1 MECDITDHLRRRPAD
16 RRLGETRKVTYVR
29 PDGNATKIIVSVGY
43 EAADPTRPVE
53 VFYSEGFRS
62 GSDLEFTVQDA
73 CVLISLLLQHG
84 ISAERIASSMATR
97 ETADADLASGE
108 FVAPEGAASMPA
120 SMAGAIA
127 AELMIPP
134 SWAEDLPE

>member
-1 MECDITDHLRRRPAD
+1 MTNHPRRRPAD
-16 RRLGETRKVTYVR
+16 RRLVETRKVTYVR

-97 ETADADLASGE
+97 ETADADLMSGE

-127 AELMIPP
+127 AELMILP
-134 SWAEDLPE
+134 SWADDTAE